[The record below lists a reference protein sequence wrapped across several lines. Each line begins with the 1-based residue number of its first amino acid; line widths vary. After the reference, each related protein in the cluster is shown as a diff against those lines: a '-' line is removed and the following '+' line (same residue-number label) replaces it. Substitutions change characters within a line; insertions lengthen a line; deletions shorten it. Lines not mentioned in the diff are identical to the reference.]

1 MSTGTGTGTKVVVTN
16 DGAKP
21 LSTLLAEIKSI
32 IQDDGYLDTEL
43 IDKINNAVSS
53 IAGGVLMPDG
63 SISPPLPDL
72 IDYDTVTT
80 STTLAHVSLPSDYQ
94 RNVFLV
100 CDSSGYKINKPPGGD
115 YYAYNL
121 FLKSITDLR
130 LTESGSIYRVAVKGT
145 KIFYQGIPTAATTLG
160 IHFYR
165 RPTNMV
171 IDTDTPDGI
180 PEHLQLR
187 LIKHKVCADVFGEQL
202 EDGQDNVGVS
212 TKYHLSKFM
221 EAMHE
226 LVNFIGIDAEPT
238 YYGSDSYEDGGAC
251 D

>member
-1 MSTGTGTGTKVVVTN
+1 MSTGTGTGTKVIVTN
-16 DGAKP
+16 DGAIP
-21 LSTLLAEIKSI
+21 LSTLLSEVKGI

-43 IDKINNAVSS
+43 IDKINYAVSS

-72 IDYDTVTT
+72 IDYDTVIT
-80 STTLAHVSLPSDYQ
+80 STTMAYVSLPSDYQ

-100 CDSSGYKINKPPGGD
+100 CDSSGYRISKPPGGD

-160 IHFYR
+160 LHFYR

-202 EDGQDNVGVS
+202 EDGQDNSGVS
-212 TKYHLSKFM
+212 TKYHLSKYM